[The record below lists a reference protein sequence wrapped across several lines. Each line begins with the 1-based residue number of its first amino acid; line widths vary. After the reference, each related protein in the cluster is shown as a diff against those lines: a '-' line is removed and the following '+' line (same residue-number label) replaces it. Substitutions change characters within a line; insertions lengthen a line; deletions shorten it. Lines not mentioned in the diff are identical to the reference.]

1 VAVDAFFRQQLAA
14 YADHHRDP
22 RNCVA
27 HYLGIPMLFLAV
39 IMPFALWR
47 IETAGLTLTAAPPM
61 TAIGIVGWM
70 IIDRYVGVAM
80 IIAVTP
86 FVALAQWVALR
97 FGAAVVWG
105 ASMSLLAIGGACLV
119 VGHAAF
125 ERRRPALADNLFQA
139 FIGPMF
145 IVSKALVALGFR
157 PDLADPLNGSG
168 DLGKARSAR
177 LSGHSRS
184 HHSDRG

>member
-1 VAVDAFFRQQLAA
+1 
-14 YADHHRDP
+14 
-22 RNCVA
+22 
-27 HYLGIPMLFLAV
+27 
-39 IMPFALWR
+39 
-47 IETAGLTLTAAPPM
+47 
-61 TAIGIVGWM
+61 
-70 IIDRYVGVAM
+70 M

-86 FVALAQWVALR
+86 FVAFAQWTALR

-105 ASMSLLAIGGACLV
+105 VSTSLLAIGTTCLV

-157 PDLADPLNGSG
+157 PDLAGP
-168 DLGKARSAR
+168 
-177 LSGHSRS
+177 LSGSCADPGAMPPAGLPGHSQPHGR
-184 HHSDRG
+184 D